1 MENKSDFHTLKGY
14 QLLEHNQITSAMEDY
29 LEMICRL
36 SETQSYIRVG
46 VLADKLNVKTSSV
59 SKMVQNLKA
68 MRLVDFEKY
77 GYIRLTQKGQ
87 EVGEYLIYRH
97 NVLNRFLCY
106 INQSKDEIEQVEK
119 IEHFLNE
126 ETVRNIDVLNH
137 QFEESGR

>member
-36 SETQSYIRVG
+36 AQTQSYIRVG

-68 MRLVDFEKY
+68 LRLVDFEKY
-77 GYIRLTQKGQ
+77 GYIRLTPKGQ
-87 EVGEYLIYRH
+87 AAGDYLIYRH
-97 NVLNRFLCY
+97 NVLNQFLCH
-106 INQSKDEIEQVEK
+106 INHSEDEIEQVEK

-126 ETVRNIDVLNH
+126 NTVRNIDRLNKKLAM
-137 QFEESGR
+137 E